1 MSRSLKPDT
10 VTGVQPMVQ
19 ITKHEEPK
27 AGVDLGSAKIV
38 INETA
43 LNDYYEGLN
52 LERPDSG
59 AVPTMVAANADL
71 STRMHFAND
80 FGNLWLRQ
88 EWDFRAPLKAGTCY
102 VASAKSLDIY
112 ERRDRTV
119 ILTETELRNPDGD
132 VVVVQRHHQS
142 FVLDQ
147 NEGEVTLRDPARKE
161 GARKF
166 DVPSGEAFGPLEQT
180 ITLEMCGSFF
190 HGNRNYHTDKAA
202 SAELGFSDVV
212 VGGKMTM
219 SLIGEL
225 LDQRFGAAWA
235 GSGRLLVKFVNIV
248 WPNETIRVRGVLQ
261 GPNADD
267 RSRRDL
273 FCWVEKDNGVIGVV
287 AEGSVA
293 L

>member
-1 MSRSLKPDT
+1 
-10 VTGVQPMVQ
+10 MVS
-19 ITKHEEPK
+19 ITKFDEPK
-27 AGVDLGSAKIV
+27 AGVDLGSAEVV
-38 INETA
+38 IDETA
-43 LNDYYEGLN
+43 LTDYYEGLN
-52 LERPDSG
+52 LERPAG
-59 AVPTMVAANADL
+59 AAVPTMVAANADL

-88 EWDFRAPLKAGTCY
+88 EWDFRAPLETGKRY

-119 ILTETELRNPDGD
+119 VLTETELRDPDGD
-132 VVVVQRHHQS
+132 LVVVQRHHQS
-142 FVLDQ
+142 FVLYQ
-147 NEGEVTLRDPARKE
+147 SEGEVTLRDPSKKE

-166 DVPSGEAFGPLEQT
+166 DVPEGEEFGPLERE

-190 HGNRNYHTDKAA
+190 HGNRNYHTDKEA
-202 SAELGFSDVV
+202 SAELGFTDVV

-235 GSGRLLVKFVNIV
+235 SSGKLLIKFANIV
-248 WPNETIRVRGVLQ
+248 WPDETVRVRGVLK
-261 GPNADD
+261 GANEEDP
-267 RSRRDL
+267 SRRNL
-273 FCWVEKDNGVIGVV
+273 FCWVEKENGVIAVV
-287 AEGSVA
+287 AEGSVR